1 MMIITIYYLHSF
13 VVPVGA
19 SDFNFITYT

>member
-1 MMIITIYYLHSF
+1 MIITIYYLHSF